1 MKKSIIVQTND
12 AAHKRITLVV
22 SGEVEKFVSIF
33 PQRVNLRGKI
43 GTEIKRS
50 VKITPEKKYPFKITG
65 LRAAKG
71 DFIEYRLEDPKKSE
85 GNFYMLKIKN
95 KKTTKGGYHDSIY
108 LKTDSKIQPEIKI
121 SIYGNILSAT
131 PEAKG
136 GV

>member
-1 MKKSIIVQTND
+1 M
-12 AAHKRITLVV
+12 

-43 GTEIKRS
+43 GTEIKRT
-50 VKITPEKKYPFKITG
+50 VKIIPEKKYPFKITG
-65 LRAAKG
+65 IRADKG
-71 DFIEYRLEDPKKSE
+71 IFIDYRLEDTRKSG
-85 GNFYMLKIKN
+85 GNFYLLKIKN
-95 KKTTKGGYHDSIY
+95 KKTSKGGYHDSIY

-121 SIYGNILSAT
+121 SIYGNILAAT